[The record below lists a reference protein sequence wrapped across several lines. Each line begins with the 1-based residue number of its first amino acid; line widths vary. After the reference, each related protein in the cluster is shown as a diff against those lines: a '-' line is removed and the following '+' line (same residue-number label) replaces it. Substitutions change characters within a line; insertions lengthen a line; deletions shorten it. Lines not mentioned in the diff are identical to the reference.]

1 MIARLFAPALLSALL
16 PALFF
21 GLPVRAHHSHVNY
34 EQRDTIS
41 VTGTVTEIQWINPHT
56 WIFMNVTNENGATE
70 EWALEGGAPSQLLR
84 RGWIRERIAVG
95 ETITAHVRRLR
106 SGATG
111 GLLGTIVLS
120 DGTAYC
126 DPFDGAALDEVC

>member
-1 MIARLFAPALLSALL
+1 MIARLTAPAFLSALI

-21 GLPVRAHHSHVNY
+21 CLPVRAHHSHVNY
-34 EQRDTIS
+34 EQGDTIS

-56 WIFMNVTNENGATE
+56 WIFIAVPTENGSTE

-84 RGWIRERIAVG
+84 RGWISERIVVG
-95 ETITAHVRRLR
+95 DTLTAHVRRLR
-106 SGATG
+106 SGANG

-126 DPFDGAALDEVC
+126 DPYDGAALDEVC

>member
-1 MIARLFAPALLSALL
+1 MIARLFAPALYSALL

-21 GLPVRAHHSHVNY
+21 CLPVLAHHSHVNY
-34 EQRDTIS
+34 EQGDTIS

-56 WIFMNVTNENGATE
+56 WIFINVTDANGATE

-84 RGWIRERIAVG
+84 RGWMRERIAVG
-95 ETITAHVRRLR
+95 ETITAHIRRLR
-106 SGATG
+106 SSANG